1 MTMEY
6 SEILRYVA
14 IALSVV
20 FIVQALV
27 SWFVDF
33 DTDLDF
39 DSSLNVSDFISFKG
53 LVHFLL
59 GFCWTGALN
68 GVESLSEVL
77 IAVAVGVVF
86 FVILAF
92 LYKKVYSLAEEK
104 TYQNPRELIGRDV
117 QLLNFYQGVGRV
129 SVNFDG
135 RRTDM
140 NVKSEQNLKSGDFV
154 RIIDYKD
161 HFLIVETK

>member
-1 MTMEY
+1 
-6 SEILRYVA
+6 
-14 IALSVV
+14 
-20 FIVQALV
+20 
-27 SWFVDF
+27 
-33 DTDLDF
+33 
-39 DSSLNVSDFISFKG
+39 
-53 LVHFLL
+53 
-59 GFCWTGALN
+59 
-68 GVESLSEVL
+68 L

-104 TYQNPRELIGRDV
+104 TYQNPSELIGRDV